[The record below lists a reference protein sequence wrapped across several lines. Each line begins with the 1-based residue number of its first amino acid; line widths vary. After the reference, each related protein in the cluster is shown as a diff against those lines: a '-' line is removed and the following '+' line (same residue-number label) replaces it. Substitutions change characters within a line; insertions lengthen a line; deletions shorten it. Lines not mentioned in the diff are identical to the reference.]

1 MPARPRMRLSDLR
14 RGLLRLAAHARS
26 TRAASELSR
35 EVEAHLRLMED
46 HLVARGVSRE
56 EARYAARRAF
66 GGVEQM
72 KERQREARGFRFLT
86 GWRMDLALAVRMTV
100 RHPALSA
107 IAIFGITVAIAMSAT
122 MFTLVGEQLNP
133 SDLPL
138 PDGRRIVALQQ
149 WDSASN
155 VPQPLGAPDVVA
167 WRGQLSTVR
176 HLGAFRTLTR
186 NLIVPPAAP
195 QPIAVAEMSAAGFEV
210 AGVAP
215 AMGRVIRPEDEQP
228 GAAPVVVI
236 GHAEWRSRFGANPGV
251 LDMTV
256 QLGATHYTIVGVMPE
271 GFAFPINHAYWIPL
285 RLDAFTLPGGGGQ
298 PLSVF
303 GQLADGATLQSAQAE
318 LTGIGERAR
327 TASPATHQHLRP
339 RVVSYAYQ
347 FSAMEQPSNR
357 LALQLG
363 RFFITLLLVVISIN
377 VAVLVYA
384 RTAARQAEI
393 AVRTALGASRGRII
407 AQMFTEGLVLA
418 GLGALA
424 GVSLAAVALRQIQ
437 QALSQEA
444 PLPFWYRFTVS
455 GETIAYVVV
464 LTALA
469 AAVIGALP
477 AWKATASRI
486 QNRLQALSA
495 GGGSGMQL
503 GRLWTALILLQVA
516 FAVALLPVV
525 LVRAAELADA
535 GMASVGFAADEY
547 LVAQLSAEQPST
559 AQTAPVQSSE
569 SFGRQYRAIEQRIT
583 ETGTVRAIT
592 FSSFAPGSEPD
603 VVVRSDV
610 GATDVSVEVNR
621 VAVNFFDTFGA
632 RILTGRNFM
641 NADAAPQGQ
650 SVIVSRSFAQAMP
663 HGAAVLGSRIR
674 LAANDESVRASSGLG
689 DDWYQIVGIVD
700 DFPAPAPGTESPDLK
715 VYRAITP
722 DATTA
727 LVLALHVHAADVE
740 PWVTRLRQIAANLD
754 PTLQLT
760 QVRSMDALFR
770 ENQQNA
776 RLLAGVL
783 ATMALSVL
791 LLSAAGIYAMMS
803 FAVTQRRREIG
814 IRLALGAGA
823 RRILW
828 TIFSRAAAQ
837 LLLGAALGTG
847 VALLLNHAAD
857 GTLLE
862 NYAAVVLPAVVL
874 LITVAGL
881 IAALGPARQGL
892 RIEPTEALR
901 DPSR

>member
-1 MPARPRMRLSDLR
+1 
-14 RGLLRLAAHARS
+14 
-26 TRAASELSR
+26 
-35 EVEAHLRLMED
+35 
-46 HLVARGVSRE
+46 
-56 EARYAARRAF
+56 
-66 GGVEQM
+66 M
-72 KERQREARGFRFLT
+72 KERQRDARGSRFLT
-86 GWRMDLALAVRMTV
+86 GWRMDLALAIRMTM
-100 RHPALSA
+100 RHKALSA

-138 PDGRRIVALQQ
+138 PDGRRIVSLQP
-149 WDSASN
+149 WDASSN
-155 VPQPLGAPDVVA
+155 VPQPLGAADIVA
-167 WRGQLSTVR
+167 WREQLSTVR

-195 QPIAVAEMSAAGFEV
+195 QPIDVAEMSAAGFEV

-215 AMGRVIRPEDEQP
+215 AMGRVIRPEDEHP

-236 GHAEWRSRFGANPGV
+236 GHDEWRSRFGANPGV
-251 LDMTV
+251 LDMTI
-256 QLGATHYTIVGVMPE
+256 QLGATHCTVVGVMPE
-271 GFAFPINHAYWIPL
+271 GFAFPLNHGYWIPL
-285 RLDAFTLPGGGGQ
+285 RLDAFTQPGGGGQ
-298 PLSVF
+298 ALSLTAF
-303 GQLADGATLQSAQAE
+303 GKLADGATLQSAQAE
-318 LTGIGERAR
+318 LTAIGERAR

-347 FSAMEQPSNR
+347 FSAMEEPGNR
-357 LALQLG
+357 LGLQLG
-363 RFFITLLLVVISIN
+363 RFLITLLLVVISIN

-424 GVSLAAVALRQIQ
+424 GVSLAAVALRYMQ
-437 QALSQEA
+437 QALSQGERM
-444 PLPFWYRFTVS
+444 PFWYRFTVT
-455 GETIAYVVV
+455 GDTIAYVVV
-464 LTALA
+464 LTGIA

-477 AWKATASRI
+477 AWKATGSRI

-495 GGGSGMQL
+495 GGGSGMPL
-503 GRLWTALILLQVA
+503 GRVWTALILLQVA

-525 LVRAAELADA
+525 LVRAAELADE
-535 GMASVGFAADEY
+535 GTASVGFAAEEY
-547 LVAQLSAEQPST
+547 LVAQLSAELPST
-559 AQTAPVQSSE
+559 AQTSPVHSGE
-569 SFGRQYRAIEQRIT
+569 SFARQYRAIEQRIT
-583 ETGTVRAIT
+583 QTGTVRAIT
-592 FSSFAPGSEPD
+592 FSSSAPGFEPG
-603 VVVRSDV
+603 VVVRSDA
-610 GATDVSVEVNR
+610 GATDVSAEVNR
-621 VAVNFFDTFGA
+621 IAVNFFDTFGA
-632 RILTGRNFM
+632 RILAGRNFT
-641 NADAAPQGQ
+641 NADASPQGR

-663 HGAAVLGSRIR
+663 PGAAVLGSRIR
-674 LAANDESVRASSGLG
+674 LATAGEWARAISGLG
-689 DDWYQIVGIVD
+689 DDWYQIVGIVQ
-700 DFPAPAPGTESPDLK
+700 DFPAPPPGEASPDAK

-722 DATTA
+722 EATSA
-727 LVLALHVHAADVE
+727 LTLTLHVHAADME
-740 PWVTRLRQIAANLD
+740 PWINQLRHMAAALD

-760 QVRSMDALFR
+760 NVRSLDALFR
-770 ENQQNA
+770 ENQRNA

-828 TIFSRAAAQ
+828 TIFSRSAAQ
-837 LLLGAALGTG
+837 LVLGAALGTV

-857 GTLLE
+857 GVMLD

-881 IAALGPARQGL
+881 LAALGPARQGL